1 MLLTSS
7 NDGYVRG
14 WKLSNDAYKLAQ
26 SPDNEDEYIEHQFKN
41 EIYCMEWDSLN
52 EILYCG
58 EKNGQINI
66 WDFKIVFILIQEKE
80 T

>member
-1 MLLTSS
+1 
-7 NDGYVRG
+7 
-14 WKLSNDAYKLAQ
+14 
-26 SPDNEDEYIEHQFKN
+26 
-41 EIYCMEWDSLN
+41 MEWDSLN